1 MGNRKEL
8 ENQRNI
14 LNKKNKNKVSKTKSK
29 INEYDKNTRKLN
41 LKDENNR
48 SSHAK
53 HIKAN
58 NMK

>member
-1 MGNRKEL
+1 M
-8 ENQRNI
+8 I
-14 LNKKNKNKVSKTKSK
+14 
-29 INEYDKNTRKLN
+29 KNTRKLN

-53 HIKAN
+53 HIKAT